1 VKRGLRCAATD
12 LTVSRSGTILMRM
25 VALAAAKDLPMMHA
39 KALELRA
46 RDGLRLAV
54 QARGDPHT
62 PALVFAHGFGQTRH
76 AWTASATTLA
86 QDGWYCL
93 TADARGHGQ
102 SDWRDDGV
110 YDFPQFVD
118 DLVLLARHAPQPP
131 LPILIGASMGGLLG
145 LIAQAEYQPFRAM
158 VLVDITPRWEAA
170 GVERILT
177 FMRAHPQGFATLEEA
192 AAAIAH
198 YLPHRSE
205 RGRPERLRKLLV
217 VAEDGRLRWHWDP
230 RLIERIGASGQAQQ
244 DHLIEA
250 ARRIRVPV
258 LLISGAQ
265 SDVVSESTIGEF
277 LACVPHAQHARVPRA
292 THMIVG
298 DRNDAFTDSVRQFIQ
313 PLRDSG
319 PRGLRQ

>member
-1 VKRGLRCAATD
+1 
-12 LTVSRSGTILMRM
+12 M
-25 VALAAAKDLPMMHA
+25 VALAAPKDTSATHA
-39 KALELRA
+39 DPVQLIAG
-46 RDGLRLAV
+46 DGLRLAV
-54 QARGDPHT
+54 EARGDPRS

-76 AWTASATTLA
+76 AWAASAATLA

-93 TADARGHGQ
+93 TADARGHGE
-102 SDWRDDGV
+102 SGWRDDGA
-110 YDFPQFVD
+110 YEFAQFVD
-118 DLVLLARHAPQPP
+118 DLVLLARQPAQAPLQ
-131 LPILIGASMGGLLG
+131 ILIGASMGGLLG
-145 LIAQAEYQPFRAM
+145 LIAQAEHTPFRAL

-170 GVERILT
+170 GVERILN
-177 FMRAHPQGFATLEEA
+177 FMRAHPQGFATLDEA

-198 YLPHRSE
+198 YLPHRAE

-217 VAEDGRLRWHWDP
+217 VTDDGRLRWHWDP

-244 DHLIEA
+244 DRLIEA
-250 ARRIRVPV
+250 ARNIRVPV

-277 LACVPHAQHARVPRA
+277 LACVPHARHARVARA

-319 PRGLRQ
+319 PRGLQQ